1 MQATIQNEFLT
12 LTVDTMGAEMVSVK
26 NKNGEEMLWCGD
38 PSAWSGH
45 APILFPWAGNYP
57 DGYTYQGKTYP
68 GGRHGFARR
77 MEHTLVKADGDTAV
91 FELRSS
97 AETLEKYPFDF
108 VLTTT
113 YELIGWQ
120 VRLSVTAKNES
131 GEQMPF
137 GIGFH
142 PGFAVPFDDQHDTED
157 YEFRFDK
164 LENPVMLAALP
175 RGLMTGKCSLLGTA
189 MDKLQLT
196 DHLFDNDSLNLTS
209 LNSKTIGIY
218 EKDTGRHISCEIED
232 FPYVLLWSANT
243 EKVRF
248 VCIEPWRTMPG
259 VEGDIQEL
267 SEHPA
272 AAVLAPGESDTTVL
286 KIDFAR

>member
-12 LTVDTMGAEMVSVK
+12 LTVDTIGAEMVSVK
-26 NKNGEEMLWCGD
+26 NKKGEEMLWCGD
-38 PSAWSGH
+38 PAAWGGH

-57 DGYTYQGKTYP
+57 DGFTYQGKTYP
-68 GGRHGFARR
+68 GSRHGFVRR

-97 AETLEKYPFDF
+97 AETKEKYPFDF

-113 YELIGWQ
+113 YELVGWQ

-131 GEQMPF
+131 GEKMPF

-164 LENPVMLAALP
+164 LENPIFVDAMP
-175 RGLMTGKCSLLGTA
+175 RGLLNGKCKLLGTG
-189 MDKLQLT
+189 MDKIQLT
-196 DHLFDNDSLNLTS
+196 DQLFAHDSLNLTG

-218 EKDTGRHISCEIED
+218 EKDTGRHISCEIEG
-232 FPYVLLWSANT
+232 FPYVLLWSALT

-259 VEGDIQEL
+259 MEGNIRDL